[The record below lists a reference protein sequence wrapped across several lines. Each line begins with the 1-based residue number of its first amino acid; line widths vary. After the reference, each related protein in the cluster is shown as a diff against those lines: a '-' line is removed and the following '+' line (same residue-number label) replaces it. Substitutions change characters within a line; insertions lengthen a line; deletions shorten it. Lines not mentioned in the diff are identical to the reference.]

1 MNSDKIADL
10 YSSGDISGY
19 AYLACV
25 EREIYTVGDAVTKGV
40 LDDPSLPWAK
50 EIESFVDQPGSDNSE
65 VKTPQDEASRKKVW
79 EVVKNV
85 HDDLKK
91 DIDVRTRSALSILQG
106 EYSTFEDYL
115 EAFLNSDDEFWAKF
129 RSLRSIGRKSIL
141 RANAFAETISKVLE
155 SGGVSIQALFDSGSG
170 NLDVDQI
177 QATDKDRIIEDAV
190 KREMEKLSARSSNAL
205 QLLLGSCDNSYTTF
219 YNTIISKDFDVWQL
233 RNVGQKSAPEITSFV
248 IRVQTRVIDRI
259 NLWRAEG
266 RRVIEN
272 QTLLNNIVEEGN
284 AVPKEEKAGYDAF
297 RPFFESK
304 MHDLSTR
311 SYHAISDLFLKCGNS
326 VSKFLEVVSNPDFK
340 VSSLPAVGRKSS
352 DEISLWI
359 SYIRGL
365 LLSGSKHVEEF
376 EKKTRA
382 CRYERVGIKG
392 DAARIEN
399 ISSTIGHFALFT
411 AIEQYIESLSERE
424 RAITKG
430 QLKIYA
436 NQSLSNRK
444 ESAKALG
451 ITPERM
457 RQIRIAQF
465 KKLSEY
471 VRWLSRFRNDYSEH
485 IYKRDE
491 ITSINNTEHTSFSEN
506 FILWAISVVWQDDY
520 VLFGDVDIAFTNP
533 YGYDLNLAL
542 VPSNLADIYDF
553 NGLIRYF
560 EGLNES
566 RRTDKTTLP
575 IRDFVLQFFRNR
587 IYYESLE
594 EIEKECRLIASRVFG
609 FEVLSDSIVIE
620 KNAFRKN
627 TEWVEIIIREVG
639 HPLTIDEIY
648 DELEKRHP
656 GKSKSALALSG
667 AVRNNPNL
675 VPIGRSST
683 FGLKEWTNGQHRGG
697 TIREFATEYLLSLP
711 MPIAPLEEIGKYVR
725 QFRPS
730 SSDKSIHANLLLEQS
745 GAFSMFYDRNDN
757 RYIGLANYD
766 YGDEYR
772 IFDPIRDAKRDFK
785 TSCTLIEQ
793 FVAEKGRLPFH
804 NEEDE
809 EELRLCRFWHV
820 QQSKLQKGQLQDG
833 EAEIITSMIERLSK
847 YRVNKGDYQWRKKY
861 DQVKEVLAKGQG
873 LAAIPGELRQWLI
886 NQRRAYDYGR
896 MPEDRVPMFK
906 ELLEFAQRYAKRL

>member
-1 MNSDKIADL
+1 
-10 YSSGDISGY
+10 
-19 AYLACV
+19 
-25 EREIYTVGDAVTKGV
+25 
-40 LDDPSLPWAK
+40 
-50 EIESFVDQPGSDNSE
+50 
-65 VKTPQDEASRKKVW
+65 
-79 EVVKNV
+79 
-85 HDDLKK
+85 
-91 DIDVRTRSALSILQG
+91 
-106 EYSTFEDYL
+106 
-115 EAFLNSDDEFWAKF
+115 
-129 RSLRSIGRKSIL
+129 
-141 RANAFAETISKVLE
+141 
-155 SGGVSIQALFDSGSG
+155 
-170 NLDVDQI
+170 
-177 QATDKDRIIEDAV
+177 
-190 KREMEKLSARSSNAL
+190 
-205 QLLLGSCDNSYTTF
+205 
-219 YNTIISKDFDVWQL
+219 
-233 RNVGQKSAPEITSFV
+233 
-248 IRVQTRVIDRI
+248 
-259 NLWRAEG
+259 
-266 RRVIEN
+266 
-272 QTLLNNIVEEGN
+272 
-284 AVPKEEKAGYDAF
+284 
-297 RPFFESK
+297 
-304 MHDLSTR
+304 
-311 SYHAISDLFLKCGNS
+311 
-326 VSKFLEVVSNPDFK
+326 
-340 VSSLPAVGRKSS
+340 
-352 DEISLWI
+352 
-359 SYIRGL
+359 
-365 LLSGSKHVEEF
+365 
-376 EKKTRA
+376 
-382 CRYERVGIKG
+382 
-392 DAARIEN
+392 
-399 ISSTIGHFALFT
+399 
-411 AIEQYIESLSERE
+411 
-424 RAITKG
+424 
-430 QLKIYA
+430 
-436 NQSLSNRK
+436 
-444 ESAKALG
+444 
-451 ITPERM
+451 M

-471 VRWLSRFRNDYSEH
+471 VRWLRRFRNDYSEH

-506 FILWAISVVWQDDY
+506 FIFWAISVVWQDDY
-520 VLFGDVDIAFTNP
+520 VLFGDVDTAFTNP

-542 VPSNLADIYDF
+542 VPSNLAEIYDF

-566 RRTDKTTLP
+566 RRTDKLTLP
-575 IRDFVLQFFRNR
+575 IRDFVLQFFKNR

-594 EIEKECRLIASRVFG
+594 EIEKECRLIASRVFS
-609 FEVLSDSIVIE
+609 FEVLNDSIVIE

-648 DELEKRHP
+648 EELEKRHP
-656 GKSKSALALSG
+656 GKSKSAIALSG

-847 YRVNKGDYQWRKKY
+847 YRVNKGDYLWRKKY
-861 DQVKEVLAKGQG
+861 DQVKEVLTNGQG
-873 LAAIPGELRQWLI
+873 LAAIPGKLQQWLI

-896 MPEDRVPMFK
+896 MPEERVPMFK
-906 ELLEFAQRYAKRL
+906 ELIEFAQRYAKRL

>member
-40 LDDPSLPWAK
+40 IDDPSLPWAK
-50 EIESFVDQPGSDNSE
+50 EIESFVDLPEPISSE
-65 VKTPQDEASRKKVW
+65 EKTPQDEASRKKIW

-85 HDDLKK
+85 YDDLKK
-91 DIDVRTRSALSILQG
+91 DVDVRTRSALSILQG

-115 EAFLNSDDEFWAKF
+115 EAFLNSDNEFWGRF
-129 RSLRSIGRKSIL
+129 RSLRSIGRESIL
-141 RANAFAETISKVLE
+141 RANVFAETISKVLE
-155 SGGVSIQALFDSGSG
+155 SVGISIQALFDSGSG
-170 NLDVDQI
+170 NLDIDQL
-177 QATDKDRIIEDAV
+177 QATDKDWIIEDAV

-205 QLLLGSCDNSYTTF
+205 LLLLGSCNNSYTSF
-219 YNTIISKDFDVWQL
+219 YNTITSKDFDVWQL
-233 RNVGQKSAPEITSFV
+233 RNVGRKSAPEITSFV

-259 NLWRAEG
+259 NLWRAESKK
-266 RRVIEN
+266 VIKE
-272 QTLLNNIVEEGN
+272 QIQLNNNGENGN
-284 AVPKEEKAGYDAF
+284 AVSNEEKTGFDAF

-365 LLSGSKHVEEF
+365 LLSGSTQAEEF
-376 EKKTRA
+376 ERKTRA
-382 CRYERVGIKG
+382 CRYEQVGIKG
-392 DAARIEN
+392 DAARIED
-399 ISSTIGHFALFT
+399 ISSTIGHFALFA

-424 RAITKG
+424 RAIIKG
-430 QLKIYA
+430 QLKIYS
-436 NQSLSNRK
+436 NQSLSNKK

-451 ITPERM
+451 ITAERM

-465 KKLSEY
+465 KKLREY
-471 VRWLSRFRNDYSEH
+471 VRWLSRFRNDYSEYV
-485 IYKRDE
+485 YKRDE
-491 ITSINNTEHTSFSEN
+491 ITSINNTEYTSFSDN
-506 FILWAISVVWQDDY
+506 FIFWAISVVWEDEF
-520 VLFGDVDIAFTNP
+520 VLLGDVDTAFANP

-542 VPSNLADIYDF
+542 VPSNLANIYDF
-553 NGLIRYF
+553 NGLIRFYD
-560 EGLNES
+560 GLNES
-566 RRTDKTTLP
+566 RRTDNLTLP
-575 IRDFVLQFFRNR
+575 TREFVSQFFKNR

-594 EIEKECRLIASRVFG
+594 EIEKECRMIASRVFG
-609 FEVLSDSIVIE
+609 FEVLNDSIVIE

-627 TEWVEIIIREVG
+627 TEWVEIIIREIG
-639 HPLTIDEIY
+639 HPLTIEEIY
-648 DELEKRHP
+648 EELEKRHP
-656 GKSKSALALSG
+656 GKSKSALALSA

-675 VPIGRSST
+675 VPLGRSST

-711 MPIAPLEEIGKYVR
+711 MPIALLKDIGKYVR

-745 GAFSMFYDRNDN
+745 GAFSMFYDKEEN
-757 RYIGLANYD
+757 RYIGLASYD
-766 YGDEYR
+766 YGEEYR
-772 IFDPIRDAKRDFK
+772 MFNPIRDAKRDFK

-804 NEEDE
+804 NEDDE
-809 EELRLCRFWHV
+809 EELRLCRFWRV
-820 QQSKLQKGQLQDG
+820 QQSKLQKGQLQEG
-833 EAEIITSMIERLSK
+833 EAEIITSMNERLSK
-847 YRVNKGDYQWRKKY
+847 YKINKGDFQWRKEYNQIK
-861 DQVKEVLAKGQG
+861 DLLTKGQG
-873 LAAIPGELRQWLI
+873 IVDIPGELQQWFI
-886 NQRRAYDYGR
+886 SQGKAYDYDR
-896 MPEDRVPMFK
+896 MPEERIPLFK
-906 ELLEFAQRYAKRL
+906 ELIELTKRYA